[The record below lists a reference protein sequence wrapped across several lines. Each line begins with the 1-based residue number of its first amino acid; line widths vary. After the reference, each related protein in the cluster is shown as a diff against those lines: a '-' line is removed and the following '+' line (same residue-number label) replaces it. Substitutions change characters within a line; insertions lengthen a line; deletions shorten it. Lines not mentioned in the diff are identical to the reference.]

1 MELYPPNFAE
11 FPSLSMSSSA
21 RVSARAPAWC
31 NCTSSRQ
38 HVPIAA
44 WAIFGFQRMT
54 GSPKKIL
61 KRNGAKMI
69 CLKNVSCVGIGH
81 FLFRYPKKIGPLQ
94 RPKKT
99 APGSGWAGQNLA
111 LHHFAGR
118 LALEI
123 HRLTRERPKKRLE
136 YFIELDDGKNYKKA
150 LYLMVK
156 TMVSCRFSLKP
167 IQWILNGYEWIW
179 MDMNG

>member
-81 FLFRYPKKIGPLQ
+81 FLFRYPKKYGPLQ

-123 HRLTRERPKKRLE
+123 HRLTRERPKKKTGIFHRIGWWENLQE
-136 YFIELDDGKNYKKA
+136 SPIFDGKNHGF
-150 LYLMVK
+150 L
-156 TMVSCRFSLKP
+156 
-167 IQWILNGYEWIW
+167 
-179 MDMNG
+179 

>member
-44 WAIFGFQRMT
+44 WAIFGFQKMT
-54 GSPKKIL
+54 GSPIDFKEKWPKNDL
-61 KRNGAKMI
+61 PEK
-69 CLKNVSCVGIGH
+69 CLMCGYRSLLVQV
-81 FLFRYPKKIGPLQ
+81 PKKMG
-94 RPKKT
+94 RCT
-99 APGSGWAGQNLA
+99 AEKEGAWQWMSWAESCAAPFRWTSCPGDPQVSGKDQ
-111 LHHFAGR
+111 
-118 LALEI
+118 
-123 HRLTRERPKKRLE
+123 KKRLE
-136 YFIELDDGKNYKKA
+136 YFIELDDGKIYKKA

-179 MDMNG
+179 MANG